1 MKKFLY
7 SKKAAPYVF
16 ILPFV
21 VTFAVFWLIP
31 LVKSGIMSTE
41 KILPGQETFIGLDNF
56 TRLFGDRVF
65 KVAVMNSFKYMI
77 FTLILLIPIP
87 MFLACLVNSKL
98 VRGKVSGKIKGLFKS
113 SLFVPALT
121 SVVVA
126 GTIFR
131 LMFGEMDTALMN
143 QVIGVFGMEPV
154 KWLKGA
160 TTGFIALLTLAC
172 WRWWGVNM
180 MYFLS
185 GLQSIPE
192 DYYEAAS
199 IDGATTWQKFTKIT
213 IPQLKPT
220 IVYVLTISIYGGLAM
235 FNESYMLYQGNNS
248 PNNIGLTIVGY
259 LYRQGIEKND
269 MGYASAVGIVLLVI
283 VLAINITQLV
293 ATGTFK
299 KEEDR

>member
-98 VRGKVSGKIKGLFKS
+98 VGGKVSGKIKGLFKS